1 MLSLNAS
8 GHGEELKKEK
18 AATMIKKIMK
28 LFTKDPRD
36 NFLIISDYG
45 SLCLVHTVEKKINFI
60 STRKVTIC
68 FTGILGEAS
77 DRN

>member
-8 GHGEELKKEK
+8 GYGEELKKEK

-36 NFLIISDYG
+36 NFLIISDYR
-45 SLCLVHTVEKKINFI
+45 SLWLVHTVREKKKKNKLHINPQGNHLLHGN
-60 STRKVTIC
+60 T
-68 FTGILGEAS
+68 
-77 DRN
+77 